1 MNESVLVIDD
11 NREFCEMLCAEL
23 RRRGYAG
30 RAAYSGAA
38 GLACVRES
46 PPRLVVL
53 DLHLVDMSGMDVLT
67 QIRRLAPSAE
77 VVIATAFPE
86 LSSALAA
93 IKQKAVDYLCKPFPF
108 DELEAILRR
117 VLPRTAEAPR
127 AGEAKGS
134 LEMVGASTATKDLES
149 LIRRLAETG
158 VRAALI
164 TGESGTGKDLAARL
178 FHAHSRRRGG
188 PFLEVNC
195 SAIAETLFEA
205 ELFGHE
211 KGAFT
216 GAVGARRGLV
226 DMADGGTLFLDEVA
240 EIPLACQPKLL
251 RFLEDQTFIRV
262 GGGRKTK
269 VDVQI
274 IAATNRDLKTMVEQW
289 AFRTDLYFRLNV
301 VPIVIPPLRE
311 RREDIPPLLR
321 FWLADA
327 NERYDKAVEG
337 FTDEVEAILMDH
349 AWPGNVRELRNLV
362 ERLVIL
368 APGRRIAKA
377 ELPAEYLAA
386 PPAAPQGDPTPGGDS
401 LENFERAHIRKVLA
415 GVDGNKTR
423 AAEILGISRH
433 TLRMKLN

>member
-1 MNESVLVIDD
+1 MNESILVIDD

-38 GLACVRES
+38 GLACMRES

-53 DLHLVDMSGMDVLT
+53 DLHLVDMSGTDVLT
-67 QIRRLAPSAE
+67 QIRSLAPDAA

-108 DELEAILRR
+108 DELETILRR
-117 VLPRTAEAPR
+117 VMPRAADAPR
-127 AGEAKGS
+127 DGEVKTS
-134 LEMVGASTATKDLES
+134 LEMVGASTATKSLES

-178 FHAHSRRRGG
+178 FHAHSRRRSG
-188 PFLEVNC
+188 PFVEVNC

-216 GAVGARRGLV
+216 GAVGARSGLV
-226 DMADGGTLFLDEVA
+226 EMADGGTLFLDEVA
-240 EIPLACQPKLL
+240 EIPLASQPKLL

-289 AFRTDLYFRLNV
+289 AFRADLYFRLNV

-321 FWLADA
+321 FWLTDA
-327 NERYDKAVEG
+327 NERYGKAVEG
-337 FTDEVEAILMDH
+337 FTDEVETILMDH

-362 ERLVIL
+362 ERMVIL
-368 APGRRIAKA
+368 SPGRRIGKP
-377 ELPAEYLAA
+377 ELPPEYLAA
-386 PPAAPQGDPTPGGDS
+386 PAMPVQDDPAPGGDS
-401 LENFERAHIRKVLA
+401 LEDCERAHIKKVLA
-415 GVDGNKTR
+415 KVDGNKTR

-433 TLRMKLN
+433 TLRMKLT